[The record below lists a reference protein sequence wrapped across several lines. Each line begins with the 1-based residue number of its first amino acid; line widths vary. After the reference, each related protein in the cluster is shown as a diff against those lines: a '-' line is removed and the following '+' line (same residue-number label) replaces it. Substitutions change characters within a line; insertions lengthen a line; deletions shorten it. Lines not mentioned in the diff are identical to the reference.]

1 MNKAQLSAAMKSDP
15 QVVGNPALISL
26 IPIVVDVITK
36 LVGSCKKPQDALS
49 AMDNPTPA
57 QLAAIRRNARQQI
70 RSVSGKAPKPDEL
83 DAVVAAALRQAKAA
97 DKAARVEFLRN
108 SYAMV

>member
-1 MNKAQLSAAMKSDP
+1 MTKSELSEAIKSDK

-36 LVGSCKKPQDALS
+36 LIGSCKKPQDALA
-49 AMDNPTPA
+49 AMDGPTDL
-57 QLAAIRRNARQQI
+57 QMAAIKRQARQQI
-70 RSVSGKAPKPDEL
+70 RSMSGKAPKPDEL